1 MPPLLILWLGLG
13 ALIILG
19 LRPFLGGWGTAAV
32 VVWPPYVL
40 LGLALTAAALKASI
54 RPGIPPSL
62 RSFRPL
68 LIFALG
74 GGVLFAVHP
83 LLARYSDSRVFQVRL
98 ARSQTTYD
106 SLVAQLPVDSTSGGW
121 RWHGDLRYLVDSG
134 PPARIAILQAGRG
147 YDGAEVALYDPA
159 GPLDLRLPESG
170 QARLFDS
177 RLGTCDSIR
186 HPWYRC
192 SFRRPARASPPD

>member
-1 MPPLLILWLGLG
+1 VGDRRPRCL
-13 ALIILG
+13 AT
-19 LRPFLGGWGTAAV
+19 LRAPGPRT
-32 VVWPPYVL
+32 
-40 LGLALTAAALKASI
+40 I

-74 GGVLFAVHP
+74 GGVLFAIHP
-83 LLARYSDSRVFQVRL
+83 FLARYGDTRVFQARL
-98 ARSQTTYD
+98 ARSQATYD
-106 SLVAQLPVDSTSGGW
+106 ALVAQLPTDSTSGGW
-121 RWHGDLRYLVDSG
+121 RWHADLRYVVDSG
-134 PPARIAILQAGRG
+134 PPMRVAILQAGRG
-147 YDGAEVALYDPA
+147 YDGAEVALYDA
-159 GPLDLRLPESG
+159 TGPLHPRVPESG
-170 QARLFDS
+170 HARLFDS

>member
-1 MPPLLILWLGLG
+1 MPIPLILWLGLG

-74 GGVLFAVHP
+74 GGMLFAIHP
-83 LLARYSDSRVFQVRL
+83 LLARYSDSRVFRARF
-98 ARSQTTYD
+98 ARSQAVYEA
-106 SLVAQLPVDSTSGGW
+106 LVAQLPTDSTSRGW
-121 RWHGDLRYLVDSG
+121 RWHANIRYMVDSG
-134 PPARIAILQAGRG
+134 PPTRVAILQAGRG
-147 YDGAEVALYDPA
+147 YDGEEVALYDTA
-159 GPLDLRLPESG
+159 GPFDPRLPESG
-170 QARLFDS
+170 YARRFDS
-177 RLGTCDSIR
+177 RLGTCEPVR
-186 HPWYRC
+186 PPWYRC
-192 SFRRPARASPPD
+192 SFRRAARVSPPD